1 MSNLFT
7 QVLNE
12 NRADIINGDVFT
24 EATYADKIPYMKIY
38 RQPFYLPKGKHV
50 GRGEMAF
57 IYSPSITKSIEF
69 IKNPPNALNGNR
81 YLYYYLN
88 GFYKG
93 KIYNK
98 PYREKILPYRK
109 EIYEGFKEIRGIKP
123 YNKLR
128 ISNNEYRNMYVDLG
142 KYIEIFTKMTDTI
155 ISTKKMVLY
164 WNYLKSVLKTYEF
177 PNFKDRFILVDLD
190 NYRFDLPVTKNLD
203 NPIIMLYYT
212 LFKNPSLV
220 ADVDIDFY
228 FFTKTRFLK
237 VNPKRLNPDKNTYKK
252 FKVQMR
258 YITSS
263 VPKFEEEMDE
273 KKILSDE
280 VNEKVVSDFTKITK
294 VSNDA
299 SPEEIKT
306 SEDIQRSIQNKVNKV
321 RYQIQVAVDSNEDIP
336 EKTVEKYVKDKT
348 EDEINKDDELIKA
361 IYNQTNRKILPK
373 TPAMSARDKELKEK
387 QKDLVVNGITIKDLE
402 KIDANHMDIPDEDV
416 SNSVSTI
423 NKHMTDIRFENFNK
437 TYNDKVMTK
446 DIVNSVLAL
455 NNKSIPMYIRD
466 IKVKETSDELN
477 YKDTLTVYLEDANR
491 KRHTVKIDIPKFVD
505 NKFLYLGGNKK
516 IIKNQN
522 FLLPVVKTNEDTVKI
537 CTNYNKM
544 TIKRVDTK
552 SVSSVERLKKLIKDS
567 EKFSKM
573 LTFGMAVKINKNYV
587 TTLEYDELSRII
599 TKFKSNSCTLFFNQE
614 EAHKYAEKNNI
625 IIPAKTLFIGIADSK
640 PVFVNTD
647 NQLTIKENKTIVD
660 LMMDHVPS
668 DIKEA
673 YEKIRSPK
681 RLMYVNIRVM
691 KQFIPVISLLCF
703 WEGFSKV
710 LKKMGVKY
718 NLSKSY
724 PSEVSASENIIRFK
738 DTYFT
743 YNGTM
748 GDSLLLNGLR
758 LLNTENYEI
767 GEMDT
772 ISPYMDY
779 FVKVFSK
786 ATIANALNN
795 YYEFTI
801 DPITL
806 EILKDLNLPT
816 DVVSLMIYAVNLLQD
831 SQFTPEINQSLSR
844 VRSNEIIPAILYKV
858 LASQYVIYRNSNGT
872 KPFSVPQDAVINE
885 ILAVPT
891 VEDYSTLNPSLEMEM
906 CHSISAKGFMGL
918 NESRSYT
925 EAKRAYDPSMTG
937 IIAPSTAPDGNVGIN
952 KTLTMEPS
960 ITSVRGYVKTNE
972 DDLDKLN
979 DVNMFSPTELTM
991 PLVSSIDDPTRLGHS
1006 IKQSRHVI
1014 PVKDSSPVLISN
1026 GMEDVARFHLS
1037 SDFVINA
1044 DEDGEVVD
1052 YDEKDNIMMVKYKSG
1067 KYRAVNLD
1075 GFIVKNGGG
1084 GFFLENKLITDLKV
1098 GDKFKKNSVLAYH
1111 KDFFTHDKFND
1122 TRMNLGTLAKVAIM
1136 STADTYEDSTCISQ
1150 RLADAAATEMCFQ
1163 MQAVIGKN
1171 SNVTHMSKK
1180 GDNISVGDILVQFD
1194 TSYDDASLN
1203 DLLSKIG
1210 DNDLANQIE
1219 TEAKNNIKSK
1229 YNGVIEKIEMYSTV
1243 PIEELSPSL
1252 RKIFSKYYSSIRR
1265 KEAFL
1270 EKYDPESKDSIN
1282 KCGILCT
1289 EPKGQIE
1296 PSKYG
1301 VIKGQNV
1308 EDSVLINFYIKHS
1321 EPLEVGSK
1329 IANFSALKN
1338 TINTIIPEGYEPY
1351 TKSHPDEPID
1361 TFIAANS
1368 ILKRMVPSV
1377 LLTAIANK
1385 CIIELKNK
1393 LKDIYAE

>member
-164 WNYLKSVLKTYEF
+164 WNYLKSDLKTYEF

-387 QKDLVVNGITIKDLE
+387 QKDLVINGITIKDLE

-673 YEKIRSPK
+673 YEK
-681 RLMYVNIRVM
+681 
-691 KQFIPVISLLCF
+691 
-703 WEGFSKV
+703 
-710 LKKMGVKY
+710 
-718 NLSKSY
+718 
-724 PSEVSASENIIRFK
+724 
-738 DTYFT
+738 
-743 YNGTM
+743 
-748 GDSLLLNGLR
+748 
-758 LLNTENYEI
+758 
-767 GEMDT
+767 
-772 ISPYMDY
+772 
-779 FVKVFSK
+779 
-786 ATIANALNN
+786 
-795 YYEFTI
+795 
-801 DPITL
+801 
-806 EILKDLNLPT
+806 
-816 DVVSLMIYAVNLLQD
+816 
-831 SQFTPEINQSLSR
+831 
-844 VRSNEIIPAILYKV
+844 
-858 LASQYVIYRNSNGT
+858 
-872 KPFSVPQDAVINE
+872 
-885 ILAVPT
+885 
-891 VEDYSTLNPSLEMEM
+891 
-906 CHSISAKGFMGL
+906 
-918 NESRSYT
+918 
-925 EAKRAYDPSMTG
+925 
-937 IIAPSTAPDGNVGIN
+937 
-952 KTLTMEPS
+952 
-960 ITSVRGYVKTNE
+960 
-972 DDLDKLN
+972 
-979 DVNMFSPTELTM
+979 
-991 PLVSSIDDPTRLGHS
+991 
-1006 IKQSRHVI
+1006 
-1014 PVKDSSPVLISN
+1014 
-1026 GMEDVARFHLS
+1026 
-1037 SDFVINA
+1037 
-1044 DEDGEVVD
+1044 
-1052 YDEKDNIMMVKYKSG
+1052 
-1067 KYRAVNLD
+1067 
-1075 GFIVKNGGG
+1075 
-1084 GFFLENKLITDLKV
+1084 
-1098 GDKFKKNSVLAYH
+1098 
-1111 KDFFTHDKFND
+1111 
-1122 TRMNLGTLAKVAIM
+1122 LGT
-1136 STADTYEDSTCISQ
+1136 S
-1150 RLADAAATEMCFQ
+1150 
-1163 MQAVIGKN
+1163 
-1171 SNVTHMSKK
+1171 SN
-1180 GDNISVGDILVQFD
+1180 
-1194 TSYDDASLN
+1194 
-1203 DLLSKIG
+1203 
-1210 DNDLANQIE
+1210 
-1219 TEAKNNIKSK
+1219 K
-1229 YNGVIEKIEMYSTV
+1229 Y
-1243 PIEELSPSL
+1243 
-1252 RKIFSKYYSSIRR
+1252 F
-1265 KEAFL
+1265 
-1270 EKYDPESKDSIN
+1270 
-1282 KCGILCT
+1282 
-1289 EPKGQIE
+1289 
-1296 PSKYG
+1296 
-1301 VIKGQNV
+1301 
-1308 EDSVLINFYIKHS
+1308 LIN
-1321 EPLEVGSK
+1321 
-1329 IANFSALKN
+1329 LK
-1338 TINTIIPEGYEPY
+1338 
-1351 TKSHPDEPID
+1351 
-1361 TFIAANS
+1361 
-1368 ILKRMVPSV
+1368 
-1377 LLTAIANK
+1377 
-1385 CIIELKNK
+1385 
-1393 LKDIYAE
+1393 